1 MLGNPAQKLRGALN
15 LKRQSFNLSDLV
27 LMSNP
32 QVESEEIRLMEV
44 SLALCA
50 IQLIKT
56 GMGDAKN
63 RNAEAF

>member
-1 MLGNPAQKLRGALN
+1 
-15 LKRQSFNLSDLV
+15 
-27 LMSNP
+27 MSNP